1 MDNSDKLSVI
11 AGFAAGIAF
20 VAAFSIEFSGSTLA
34 LTKDHNEINLTLEGI
49 RDTYRP
55 GERIIFSVSANG
67 ISDNACNVG
76 SPNVSIHGG
85 SNASTVNWPLSF
97 GFSTAL
103 MCGESETLDKKWT
116 FGEAENEIALDAA
129 GTYTIVASI
138 EGTTIEKKF
147 VVTG

>member
-20 VAAFSIEFSGSTLA
+20 VATFSFEFSGSTLA
-34 LTKDHNEINLTLEGI
+34 LTKGHNEINLSIEGI

-76 SPNVSIHGG
+76 SPSVSVYGG
-85 SNASTVNWPLSF
+85 SNESPVNWPLSF
-97 GFSTAL
+97 GFNTAL
-103 MCGESETLDKKWT
+103 MCGESETVDKKWT
-116 FGEAENEIALDAA
+116 IGAAENEIALDAA
-129 GTYTIVASI
+129 GTNTIVASI

-147 VVTG
+147 VITG